1 MFERCLLSFLPQLGR
16 VGTQF
21 RRKYKFTDFR
31 KANEPVKCHFIF
43 KYSLKKAQEKIL
55 NPPENGKQSTGD
67 LHVTGLHEMN
77 LCAKFS
83 KFLFSSDQSS

>member
-31 KANEPVKCHFIF
+31 EASEPVKCHFIF

-55 NPPENGKQSTGD
+55 NPWKTANNQREIYMLQAY
-67 LHVTGLHEMN
+67 MR
-77 LCAKFS
+77 
-83 KFLFSSDQSS
+83 

>member
-1 MFERCLLSFLPQLGR
+1 MFECCLPSFLSQIER
-16 VGTQF
+16 VVTQF

-43 KYSLKKAQEKIL
+43 KYSLKKAQEK
-55 NPPENGKQSTGD
+55 NSKPSENCKQSTGD
-67 LHVTGLHEMN
+67 LHFTSLHEMN

-83 KFLFSSDQSS
+83 KFLFSSDETS

>member
-31 KANEPVKCHFIF
+31 KVNEPVKCHFIF
-43 KYSLKKAQEKIL
+43 KYSPKKAQEKVL
-55 NPPENGKQSTGD
+55 NPPKTANNQREIYILQAY
-67 LHVTGLHEMN
+67 MR
-77 LCAKFS
+77 
-83 KFLFSSDQSS
+83 

>member
-1 MFERCLLSFLPQLGR
+1 MFERCLLSFLSQLGR

-55 NPPENGKQSTGD
+55 NPPKTANNQREIYM
-67 LHVTGLHEMN
+67 LHAYMR
-77 LCAKFS
+77 
-83 KFLFSSDQSS
+83 